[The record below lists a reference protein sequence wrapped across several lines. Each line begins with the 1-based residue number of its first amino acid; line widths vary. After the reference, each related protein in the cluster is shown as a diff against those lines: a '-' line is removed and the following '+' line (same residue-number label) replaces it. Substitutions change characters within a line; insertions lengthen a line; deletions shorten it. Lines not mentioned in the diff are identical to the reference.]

1 MNIEHCKAYRLISTQ
16 DMKDMGTKGYLLEH
30 NKTKAKVVLMENQDE
45 NKVFTIGFRTPPK
58 DSTGVAHIVEHTV
71 LCGSKEFPV
80 KDPFIELAKGSLNT
94 FLNAMTYPDKTV
106 YPVASCNDK
115 DFQNLMHVYLD
126 AVFYPNIYKE
136 EKIFKQEGWHY
147 ELESEEAPLKYNG
160 VVFNE
165 MKGVYSDPDSIL
177 YRNIQNALFPDTPYG
192 VESGGDP
199 VEIPELTYEDYLDFH
214 SKYYHP
220 SNSYIYLYGDMDMEE
235 KLNWLEEKYLS
246 QFDYLFVDS
255 ALPMQKSFD
264 KKQEKY
270 GFYSVPEG
278 DDSKDKVYHSLNF
291 AYGTFDDRKLYRGM
305 QVLEYVLLDAVG
317 APVKQA
323 LLDAGIGSEI
333 KGGFENGLQQMSF
346 TFIAKNARQDQK
358 QDFEKVIYDTLTE
371 LAEKGLDRKS
381 LLAALNAMEFQYREG
396 DFGNYPKGL
405 MYGLQMFDSWLYD
418 DKKPFIHLDCGDVFE
433 ELRKAMDTD
442 YYEQLIQKYLL
453 DNTHAVLVE
462 MKPNAGLALQ
472 VEQETKDKLKAYKES
487 LSREEIAQLI
497 QETIDLKVYQ
507 EEPTPKEILEKIPML
522 KREDID
528 KKVAPFYL
536 DEKEIAGV
544 KVMHHN
550 ITTNDII
557 YLRLFFHADELE
569 EYMPQM
575 SFLTTLLGYMDT
587 QQHSYT
593 AFDTETNFY
602 TGGIAT
608 DVGIY
613 CKGNDKNAYQI
624 KFEARTKVLRSK
636 ISQALDLMAEMLF
649 ETLFTD
655 EKHLREVVAE
665 SRSRLKVRLMSAGHQ
680 AAAGRAAA
688 QFSKSSW
695 LNDRSVGLGYY
706 DYLVQLD
713 EHFDEEKERLI
724 TGCKAI
730 LAKALHKQD
739 LLVSITGNQ
748 KDYEAFENEFE
759 GFLKRLQNFEQDEA
773 RTAEADSLTKL
784 ETFEPKLG
792 VTQEAFSTPA
802 EIQYVAVGGDFSEV
816 AHNYGAL
823 RVVRHLLNFDYLWN
837 EVRVKGGAYG
847 VSCQFNRVGEG
858 YFASYRDPNLQATI
872 DTYRNA
878 AAYLENYDAQERE
891 VTKTI
896 IGTISGM
903 DTPLTPNMKGRR
915 SITAY
920 LTEQS
925 IEELQETRDQVLAC
939 SIEDIRKLA
948 TVIKAVTESGSVCVI
963 GNEQHIQEDSGIFE
977 SIKPL
982 S

>member
-1 MNIEHCKAYRLISTQ
+1 
-16 DMKDMGTKGYLLEH
+16 
-30 NKTKAKVVLMENQDE
+30 
-45 NKVFTIGFRTPPK
+45 
-58 DSTGVAHIVEHTV
+58 
-71 LCGSKEFPV
+71 
-80 KDPFIELAKGSLNT
+80 
-94 FLNAMTYPDKTV
+94 
-106 YPVASCNDK
+106 
-115 DFQNLMHVYLD
+115 
-126 AVFYPNIYKE
+126 
-136 EKIFKQEGWHY
+136 
-147 ELESEEAPLKYNG
+147 
-160 VVFNE
+160 
-165 MKGVYSDPDSIL
+165 
-177 YRNIQNALFPDTPYG
+177 
-192 VESGGDP
+192 
-199 VEIPELTYEDYLDFH
+199 
-214 SKYYHP
+214 
-220 SNSYIYLYGDMDMEE
+220 
-235 KLNWLEEKYLS
+235 
-246 QFDYLFVDS
+246 
-255 ALPMQKSFD
+255 
-264 KKQEKY
+264 
-270 GFYSVPEG
+270 
-278 DDSKDKVYHSLNF
+278 
-291 AYGTFDDRKLYRGM
+291 
-305 QVLEYVLLDAVG
+305 
-317 APVKQA
+317 
-323 LLDAGIGSEI
+323 
-333 KGGFENGLQQMSF
+333 
-346 TFIAKNARQDQK
+346 
-358 QDFEKVIYDTLTE
+358 
-371 LAEKGLDRKS
+371 
-381 LLAALNAMEFQYREG
+381 
-396 DFGNYPKGL
+396 
-405 MYGLQMFDSWLYD
+405 
-418 DKKPFIHLDCGDVFE
+418 
-433 ELRKAMDTD
+433 
-442 YYEQLIQKYLL
+442 
-453 DNTHAVLVE
+453 
-462 MKPNAGLALQ
+462 
-472 VEQETKDKLKAYKES
+472 
-487 LSREEIAQLI
+487 
-497 QETIDLKVYQ
+497 
-507 EEPTPKEILEKIPML
+507 ML

-759 GFLKRLQNFEQDEA
+759 GFLKRLQKFEQDEA

>member
-1 MNIEHCKAYRLISTQ
+1 
-16 DMKDMGTKGYLLEH
+16 
-30 NKTKAKVVLMENQDE
+30 
-45 NKVFTIGFRTPPK
+45 
-58 DSTGVAHIVEHTV
+58 
-71 LCGSKEFPV
+71 
-80 KDPFIELAKGSLNT
+80 
-94 FLNAMTYPDKTV
+94 
-106 YPVASCNDK
+106 
-115 DFQNLMHVYLD
+115 
-126 AVFYPNIYKE
+126 
-136 EKIFKQEGWHY
+136 
-147 ELESEEAPLKYNG
+147 
-160 VVFNE
+160 
-165 MKGVYSDPDSIL
+165 
-177 YRNIQNALFPDTPYG
+177 
-192 VESGGDP
+192 
-199 VEIPELTYEDYLDFH
+199 
-214 SKYYHP
+214 
-220 SNSYIYLYGDMDMEE
+220 
-235 KLNWLEEKYLS
+235 
-246 QFDYLFVDS
+246 
-255 ALPMQKSFD
+255 
-264 KKQEKY
+264 
-270 GFYSVPEG
+270 
-278 DDSKDKVYHSLNF
+278 
-291 AYGTFDDRKLYRGM
+291 
-305 QVLEYVLLDAVG
+305 
-317 APVKQA
+317 
-323 LLDAGIGSEI
+323 
-333 KGGFENGLQQMSF
+333 
-346 TFIAKNARQDQK
+346 
-358 QDFEKVIYDTLTE
+358 
-371 LAEKGLDRKS
+371 
-381 LLAALNAMEFQYREG
+381 
-396 DFGNYPKGL
+396 
-405 MYGLQMFDSWLYD
+405 
-418 DKKPFIHLDCGDVFE
+418 
-433 ELRKAMDTD
+433 
-442 YYEQLIQKYLL
+442 
-453 DNTHAVLVE
+453 
-462 MKPNAGLALQ
+462 
-472 VEQETKDKLKAYKES
+472 
-487 LSREEIAQLI
+487 
-497 QETIDLKVYQ
+497 
-507 EEPTPKEILEKIPML
+507 
-522 KREDID
+522 
-528 KKVAPFYL
+528 
-536 DEKEIAGV
+536 
-544 KVMHHN
+544 
-550 ITTNDII
+550 
-557 YLRLFFHADELE
+557 
-569 EYMPQM
+569 
-575 SFLTTLLGYMDT
+575 
-587 QQHSYT
+587 
-593 AFDTETNFY
+593 
-602 TGGIAT
+602 
-608 DVGIY
+608 
-613 CKGNDKNAYQI
+613 
-624 KFEARTKVLRSK
+624 
-636 ISQALDLMAEMLF
+636 MAEMLF

-925 IEELQETRDQVLAC
+925 IEELQKTRDQVLAC